1 MPLPYKRI
9 LCPIDFDENSLAAL
23 DAAADL
29 ARHSDAIV
37 FVLHVV
43 PMIIQPTGM
52 PVYVDIYKSQEQVA
66 WARLRDLAR
75 KNLAGIKYELMV
87 QMGDP
92 AGSILQAE
100 RKVRSDLLVLATHG
114 RRGFSR
120 FFLGSVAEMVLREAR
135 SPVLTVRPQISDK
148 HMVGTWMTHDP
159 VVAHPEDKLS
169 AVAEQ
174 MHEGHF
180 RSVPVVSDD
189 GTLIGIITDR
199 DLRVHAG
206 FLDHA
211 FVKDAMGED
220 LVTVTP
226 SSSIREAARILRERK
241 IGGLPVVEDGKLVG
255 VLTVSDVLEALTEPE
270 AA

>member
-1 MPLPYKRI
+1 MALPYKRI

-23 DAAADL
+23 DTASDL
-29 ARHSDAIV
+29 ARHSDATV

-66 WARLRDLAR
+66 WVRLRELAR
-75 KNLAGIKYELMV
+75 KSLAGVKYELMV

-92 AGSILQAE
+92 AGSILHAE
-100 RKVRSDLLVLATHG
+100 KKIHPDLLVLATHG

-120 FFLGSVAEMVLREAR
+120 FFLGSVAEMVLREAQ

-169 AVAEQ
+169 AVEEQ
-174 MHEGHF
+174 MRQGHF

-189 GTLIGIITDR
+189 TLIGIVTDR
-199 DLRVHAG
+199 DVRLHAG
-206 FLDHA
+206 FLDHT
-211 FVKDAMGED
+211 FVKDAISDE

-241 IGGLPVVEDGKLVG
+241 IGGLPVIEDGKLVG
-255 VLTVSDVLEALTEPE
+255 MLTVSDVLEALTEPE